1 MKKDKKRH
9 RKKSYSF
16 RRKKIGTQTSSSVSS
31 EATCYMVLSPSEQ
44 HNRHCDT
51 VYCVSVPSNSRSSFV
66 RKKATRSD
74 FLSALELRPEEK
86 LKSIAFYIDN
96 REEMVR
102 HMFASLQRKELYD
115 FLPENLKELEEAELR
130 NLCLKELS
138 GMSKKNIYTILK
150 GRDLRKAV
158 NLKERRTRHLSMP
171 VLKYVH
177 FKTSKTEIAVAD
189 STTEM
194 TAPNLPCIFHSIGT
208 GDAITCSSV
217 VSTSEAQCTAV
228 ENISSTRIR
237 QETGTAVQ
245 FDFTMEDRILL
256 SSNQHA
262 EIFASKDVS
271 DLNDQAVAT
280 ITPEN
285 DDDLED
291 GEVVSDQGKSSNS
304 SKDDTL
310 NKDQN
315 CSQHLPI
322 YCHRLTDS
330 ADDDLS
336 SSLIPKNSG
345 IRVFAKESA
354 SGSCLT
360 GFCNPCSSG
369 NSTDA
374 TNKVREERKLHIL
387 ELELRARA
395 IEALIRRSDNKP

>member
-150 GRDLRKAV
+150 GRDFTESSESEGEKNEALINAGI
-158 NLKERRTRHLSMP
+158 
-171 VLKYVH
+171 
-177 FKTSKTEIAVAD
+177 KTSKTEIAVAD